1 MQELGKEDISL
12 AEYEKLYCRNVY
24 EYLTRNN
31 KPHEQKYYRT
41 DDGELWEVSYFYGK
55 ESKEFAERLSA
66 LEYLEKKIDIAE
78 SLGI

>member
-1 MQELGKEDISL
+1 MQELEKEDISL
-12 AEYEKLYCRNVY
+12 AEYEKLYCRNVH

>member
-66 LEYLEKKIDIAE
+66 LEYLQKKIDIAE